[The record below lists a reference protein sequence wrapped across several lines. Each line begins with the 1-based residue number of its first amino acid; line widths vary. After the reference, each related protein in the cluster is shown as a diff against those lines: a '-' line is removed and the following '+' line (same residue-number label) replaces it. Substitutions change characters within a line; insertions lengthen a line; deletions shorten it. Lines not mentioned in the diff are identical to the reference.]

1 MSSIPIPDVLNQIAS
16 AGDEGLS
23 ISGSDDDLELC
34 RTWNL
39 PLETKNGWARLVFDH
54 DVLVPAWIESE
65 TPAISWD
72 RLRVLGFFEI
82 GSTNEEASLKARQ
95 GAPEGLLVYSE
106 SQTSGRGRK
115 GRHWSS
121 PAGTGLYFSLLLR
134 PANSLNRWPLLTHV
148 ASISLAQVLNELSAE
163 RWIPQPLAVD
173 LKWPNDVLLSE
184 KKTAGIL
191 LETVQQEQHAA
202 AAVLGVGINV
212 KSESLSD
219 ELKETATSVSA
230 EAGVSIARRRLLVRY
245 LYHFQIGYELFKRGQ
260 YQRILDQWKAHSSMW
275 DGVPVWLHDGDQRR
289 LVVTCGLS
297 DLGALRVRASD
308 GTEETVLA
316 ADVSVRRSR

>member
-1 MSSIPIPDVLNQIAS
+1 MSSKQVPDILNQIAC
-16 AGDEGLS
+16 AGDKGLS
-23 ISGSDDDLELC
+23 ISGSDPDLELC
-34 RTWNL
+34 RTWSM
-39 PLETKNGWARLVFDH
+39 PLGTKNGRARLVFDH

-95 GAPEGLLVYSE
+95 GAPEGLLVYAE
-106 SQTSGRGRK
+106 KQTSGRGRK
-115 GRHWSS
+115 GRHWNS
-121 PAGTGLYFSLLLR
+121 PAGTGLYFSLLLT
-134 PANSLNRWPLLTHV
+134 PANPLNRWPLLTHV
-148 ASISLAQVLNELSAE
+148 ASVSLAQVLNELSAE
-163 RWIPQPLAVD
+163 RWIPRPLAVD
-173 LKWPNDVLLSE
+173 LKWPNDVLLSG

-191 LETVQQEQHAA
+191 LETVQHEQHAA

-212 KSESLSD
+212 KSESLRD

-230 EAGVSIARRRLLVRY
+230 EAGVTIPRRRLLVRY

-260 YQRILDQWKAHSSMW
+260 YQRILDQWKTHSSMW

-297 DLGALRVRASD
+297 DMGALKVRASD

-316 ADVSVRRSR
+316 ADVSVRHSR